1 MLGRRTRG
9 ASKLSPRPALPRN
22 ETGGGFDKLLIE
34 FMEVIPPQKL
44 PGFPES
50 KLAIWRNA
58 EFRPDMQGVHMGQSI
73 ARWTLDAN

>member
-1 MLGRRTRG
+1 
-9 ASKLSPRPALPRN
+9 
-22 ETGGGFDKLLIE
+22 
-34 FMEVIPPQKL
+34 MEVIPPQKL